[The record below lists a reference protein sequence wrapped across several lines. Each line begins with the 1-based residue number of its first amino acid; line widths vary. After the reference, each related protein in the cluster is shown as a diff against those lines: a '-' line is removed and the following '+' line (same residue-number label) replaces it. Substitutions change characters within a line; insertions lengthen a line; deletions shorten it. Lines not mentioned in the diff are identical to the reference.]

1 MKTFITSQFNYCPLV
16 WMFHNRSLNHKI
28 NRLHERALRIVYQNE
43 NLTFQ
48 ELLDKDNSVTTH
60 HKNLQKLAT
69 EMYKIKNHLSP
80 LPMQELFTEKV
91 NNYDLRN
98 KRSWVTCNVRTVK
111 YGTETIMHVGPK
123 TWELIPAEI
132 KESKSLPEFKERIK
146 RWKPSGCTCRFRGR
160 QNFVLLASATL
171 SACKLCH
178 REKSYCVWAIKVVSQ
193 ILIQTD
199 K

>member
-1 MKTFITSQFNYCPLV
+1 
-16 WMFHNRSLNHKI
+16 MFHNRTLNHKI
-28 NRLHERALRIVYQNE
+28 NRLVYQNE

-91 NNYDLRN
+91 NNHDLRN

-111 YGTETIMHVGPK
+111 YGTETKGTWGPK
-123 TWELIPAEI
+123 PGNLYLLKSRNPTPYLNLRKELKGGNQVDAHVDCAKHTFII
-132 KESKSLPEFKERIK
+132 
-146 RWKPSGCTCRFRGR
+146 
-160 QNFVLLASATL
+160 L
-171 SACKLCH
+171 SIFTVFL
-178 REKSYCVWAIKVVSQ
+178 VWFYSWI
-193 ILIQTD
+193 
-199 K
+199 